1 MICKTCGEDMIG
13 DGYTSA
19 LHCPNVDA
27 YDLEPDANPK
37 HCAPTIEESS
47 MSDVV
52 DRLLAGTGGGK
63 HWMDLHEEAAHEITR
78 LRNLLNEAADDIQ
91 DWGSYASERFQEKHD
106 LAGCVAKYRLV
117 HNV

>member
-1 MICKTCGEDMIG
+1 
-13 DGYTSA
+13 
-19 LHCPNVDA
+19 
-27 YDLEPDANPK
+27 
-37 HCAPTIEESS
+37 

-52 DRLLAGTGGGK
+52 DKLLAGAGGGK

-91 DWGSYASERFQEKHD
+91 DWGGYASAYFQEKHD

-117 HNV
+117 HNAK